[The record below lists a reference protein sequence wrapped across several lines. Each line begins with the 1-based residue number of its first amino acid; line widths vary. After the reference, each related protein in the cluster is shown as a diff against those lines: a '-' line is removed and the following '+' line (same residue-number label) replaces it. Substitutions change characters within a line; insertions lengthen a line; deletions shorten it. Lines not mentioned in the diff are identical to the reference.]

1 MLAWAFERA
10 LSNLALLALHVLE
23 LFKPFHAALRT
34 ESKLQSGAAGKV
46 VVVRNEMGRSRG
58 FGFVEFQEDLPT
70 WESTGALRA
79 CSVRCRKSGI

>member
-1 MLAWAFERA
+1 MGFRTGVVKFG
-10 LSNLALLALHVLE
+10 LLALHVLE

-34 ESKLQSGAAGKV
+34 ESKLHSGASGKV
-46 VVVRNEMGRSRG
+46 VVVRNELGRSRG